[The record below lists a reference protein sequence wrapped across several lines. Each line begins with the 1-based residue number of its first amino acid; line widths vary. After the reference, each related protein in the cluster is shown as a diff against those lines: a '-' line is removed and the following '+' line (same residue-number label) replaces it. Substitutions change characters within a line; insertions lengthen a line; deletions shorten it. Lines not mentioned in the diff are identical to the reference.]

1 MHTLCVDKGVV
12 FMFVVSVSK
21 NKIIKMLLTSVV
33 VIALSLALVFL
44 IKCIGDIQAS
54 QTISGKSDS
63 AASEGEILT
72 FISNYG
78 WEVDEEPVE
87 VREVVIP
94 ETFDDVYNNY
104 NKIQLEQGFNL
115 EKYAGLRVK
124 CRTYIV
130 RNYPNTMPE
139 DDFIRINLL
148 IYDNEIIGGDV
159 CSVKLDGFMHGF
171 SKE

>member
-1 MHTLCVDKGVV
+1 
-12 FMFVVSVSK
+12 MFVVSVSK
-21 NKIIKMLLTSVV
+21 NKLKKMLLTAVV
-33 VIALSLALVFL
+33 VIVLSFALVFTIML
-44 IKCIGDIQAS
+44 LGNIQTS
-54 QTISGKSDS
+54 QTVSGVSNS
-63 AASEGEILT
+63 AESETEILT
-72 FISNYG
+72 FISGYG

-104 NKIQLEQGFNL
+104 NKIQVEQGFNL
-115 EKYAGLRVK
+115 EKYAGRRVN
-124 CRTYIV
+124 CRTYII
-130 RNYPNTMPE
+130 RNYPETMPE

-148 IYDNEIIGGDV
+148 ICDNKIIGGDV